1 MSFSLLRWGWCGTGS
16 KRATYL
22 FGNFYQANMTN
33 LFQRLK
39 PEVRAQVK
47 QHLGEGS
54 FNWVRF
60 KSVLE
65 SNVSYLPI
73 PFQFIKWIA
82 DATGEGDILAIE
94 LMFIQD
100 SPFNT

>member
-1 MSFSLLRWGWCGTGS
+1 
-16 KRATYL
+16 
-22 FGNFYQANMTN
+22 MTN

-39 PEVRAQVK
+39 PEVREKVK
-47 QHLGEGS
+47 LYLGEGS
-54 FNWVRF
+54 FHWVRF
-60 KSVLE
+60 KEVLS
-65 SNVSYLPI
+65 SNTSYLPI

-82 DATGEGDILAIE
+82 DATGEGDMLAIE